1 MQDKNRQELR
11 ILVWRHY
18 GFQSTHVTKMI
29 LDSILPLLKEKY
41 NLKVIWFFCTPEK
54 MIHLQT
60 LRTEEGY
67 EYKDIHDFKNAVDLI
82 KKVKPNLIFEHEF
95 PSLMDIAINTAGKSL
110 GIPIAQK
117 VMTVDS
123 SKAGLKRTFLTF
135 LPTFFHN
142 TMPSDEGQKKFM
154 KRGRFFLYKY
164 RFLIKTLFACV
175 PIPKVIEYL
184 LFTIKWHLNYESP
197 YLDSR
202 FSADLNYLESD
213 KPLERMIKLGYPKE
227 SITVTGNPIFDKTFN
242 KYRDLKETNQRR
254 ILFVPVQFY
263 EGGLWTRNE
272 RDETIKTI
280 FKLDYNIITKLHPS
294 SMVYE
299 NYAKIIHSIKLNA
312 KIYQKGTLSDYI
324 DDADLIIS
332 FSPITNALIFP
343 LIAHKKLV
351 LCNFFNFNY
360 TKTFDKEVAFE
371 CTDPSKLKEIIEKAF
386 ATDNS
391 KQIDDYLKKE
401 LNTDGR
407 SSERLVEAIKKI
419 I

>member
-1 MQDKNRQELR
+1 MKELR

-18 GFQSTHVTKMI
+18 GFQATHITKMI
-29 LDSILPLLKEKY
+29 LDSILPLLKEKF
-41 NLKVIWFFCTPEK
+41 NVKVIWFFCTPEK

-60 LRTEEGY
+60 LTTEEGNVY
-67 EYKDIHDFKNAVDLI
+67 RDIHDYKNAKDLI
-82 KKVKPNLIFEHEF
+82 KEVKPDLIFEHEF
-95 PSLMDIAINTAGKSL
+95 PSLIDMAINTAGKSL
-110 GIPIAQK
+110 GVPIVQK

-123 SKAGLKRTFLTF
+123 SKARLKRIFTTF
-135 LPTFFHN
+135 LPIFFHSN
-142 TMPSDEGQKKFM
+142 MPSDEGQKQFM

-164 RFLIKTLFACV
+164 RFLIRTLFTCLKFNKA
-175 PIPKVIEYL
+175 IEYI

-202 FSADLNYLESD
+202 FTADLNYLESD

-227 SITVTGNPIFDKTFN
+227 TISVTGNPIFDKTFN
-242 KYRDLKETNQRR
+242 KYRSIIRSNKRR
-254 ILFVPVQFY
+254 ILFVPIQFY

-272 RDETIKTI
+272 RDETIKAI
-280 FKLDYNIITKLHPS
+280 FKLDYDIVTKLHPS

-299 NYAKIIHSIKLNA
+299 NYEKIIHSIKPDA
-312 KIYQKGTLSDYI
+312 KIYQKGILPDYI

-371 CTDPSKLKEIIEKAF
+371 CTDPSKLKQTIEKAF
-386 ATDNS
+386 ITNNT

-401 LNTDGR
+401 LNTDGH
-407 SSERLVEAIKKI
+407 SSERLVEAIEKI